1 MSDKEN
7 IGGRAYKNGVR
18 LMDSRRSVKAYYD
31 EDNNLQISISS
42 VKQNDYFRYFKKIPI
57 IRGIFALFFALW
69 EFFKE
74 VFKEPKKYW
83 FVFFILA
90 ADIIFFTIPES
101 AGEGFKEI
109 FFLIYFSIPLI
120 LILLFK
126 STVSEVLK
134 FHGAEHKAVNYYEN
148 GSEGEIANYSRI
160 HKRCGSN
167 IVFYYLLITFI
178 SGFFNI
184 GINFF
189 IQEILFL
196 GIAYEIMKI
205 TPDRLLFIPSFFQKI
220 FAREPE
226 EEHIKAAE
234 AALKILKKGSR

>member
-1 MSDKEN
+1 MNDKEN

-18 LMDSRRSVKAYYD
+18 LMDSRRSVKAFYD
-31 EDNNLQISISS
+31 QDDNLQISIST
-42 VKQNDYFRYFKKIPI
+42 VKQNDYFKYLKKIPI
-57 IRGIFALFFALW
+57 LRGIAALFFALR
-69 EFFKE
+69 EFLKE

-83 FVFFILA
+83 FVFLILA
-90 ADIIFFTIPES
+90 ADIAFFTIPES
-101 AGEGFKEI
+101 AGEGFREI

-126 STVSEVLK
+126 NTVSEVLK

-148 GSEGEIANYSRI
+148 GTEGEIADYSRI

-196 GIAYEIMKI
+196 GIAYEIMKL
-205 TPDRLLFIPSFFQKI
+205 TPEKLLFIPSFFQRI

-226 EEHIKAAE
+226 EKQIKAAE
-234 AALKILKKGSR
+234 AALRVLTLERR